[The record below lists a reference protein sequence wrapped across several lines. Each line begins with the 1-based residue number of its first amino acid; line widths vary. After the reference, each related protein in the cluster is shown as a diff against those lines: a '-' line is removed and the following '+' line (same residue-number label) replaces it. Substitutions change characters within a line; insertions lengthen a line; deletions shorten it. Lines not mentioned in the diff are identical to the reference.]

1 MKKFLLALLCLV
13 GIVSCT
19 RLDIAVSWADTYI
32 ASQVDDYF
40 DITSTQSKDLK
51 ESLKKDITKV
61 RKEQFPV
68 WAAELRRFEKDLNE
82 DSLNEEIFHDYF
94 LKTLETS
101 RKIQPYFTDS
111 AVKFISSASPVQ
123 LEHFER
129 ILRKKNIEDEKK
141 IQDGQKARH
150 ETRKKYLRWVDMWM
164 DSLTK
169 GQEQLLNQHL
179 TDTPFPVLAQIKNR
193 NYSLEKFGEAG
204 KSTEDLKSFVRN
216 YYNNKYQYEDPEY
229 RQALH
234 SYQAEL
240 EKFIFSLIKSMNE
253 KQKKYLSEN
262 LSEKASIL
270 ERLAAKE

>member
-1 MKKFLLALLCLV
+1 
-13 GIVSCT
+13 
-19 RLDIAVSWADTYI
+19 
-32 ASQVDDYF
+32 
-40 DITSTQSKDLK
+40 
-51 ESLKKDITKV
+51 
-61 RKEQFPV
+61 
-68 WAAELRRFEKDLNE
+68 
-82 DSLNEEIFHDYF
+82 
-94 LKTLETS
+94 
-101 RKIQPYFTDS
+101 
-111 AVKFISSASPVQ
+111 
-123 LEHFER
+123 
-129 ILRKKNIEDEKK
+129 
-141 IQDGQKARH
+141 
-150 ETRKKYLRWVDMWM
+150 M

-193 NYSLEKFGEAG
+193 NYSLEKFGEAR